1 MYDEIRNKQ
10 EPWVSHIKPVLIGL
24 AGIAGF
30 FLIAE
35 HRAHVFP
42 YLPYLLLAACLFMH
56 FFMHGGH
63 GHGHGGHGHGQIP
76 DSDAGSERSEPRSPV
91 PEQAQHINGAAA
103 DDPTAP
109 PQRGVELPH
118 DPRPVGHVHRHG
130 GGL

>member
-10 EPWVSHIKPVLIGL
+10 EPWVSHIKLVLIGF
-24 AGIAGF
+24 AVIAGF

-42 YLPYLLLAACLFMH
+42 YLPYLLLTACLLMH

-63 GHGHGGHGHGQIP
+63 GHGGHGHRQIP
-76 DSDAGSERSEPRSPV
+76 DSDAGSERSEPRSPG
-91 PEQAQHINGAAA
+91 PEQRQNINEALV

-109 PQRGVELPH
+109 PERGADPPH
-118 DPRPVGHVHRHG
+118 DPRPAGHVHRHG
-130 GGL
+130 GGP